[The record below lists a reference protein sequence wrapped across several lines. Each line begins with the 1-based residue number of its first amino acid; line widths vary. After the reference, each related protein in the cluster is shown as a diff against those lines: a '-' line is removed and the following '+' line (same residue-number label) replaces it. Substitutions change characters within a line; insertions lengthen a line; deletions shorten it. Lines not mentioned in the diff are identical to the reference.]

1 MLVAEEPQQCQKAR
15 IIRQSPWFSGLP
27 AEAIE
32 HLQQNVR
39 MRQVRGGQ
47 IIVAR
52 GTQLD
57 SLFGIVSGR
66 MRLGAVSARGQE
78 VNVGDLIAGGWFGD
92 FSLYDDAP
100 SPLDGTALE
109 DSVLAVIPHRVV
121 HEVGRR
127 FPVIYREMHRDLAA
141 RTRNLC
147 DLFELVAAH
156 PLAVRLAIRLLIL
169 FQEHGVPIG
178 NHASKLSVRI
188 TQGELA
194 SLCYGTRQHINR
206 LLSSWCDEGFI
217 SIRNDYIQCSDF
229 RCLVAKA
236 SLSGFAVT

>member
-1 MLVAEEPQQCQKAR
+1 MEEDRQQCQKSR
-15 IIRQSPWFSGLP
+15 IVRQSPWFAGLP
-27 AEAIE
+27 AEALE
-32 HLQQNVR
+32 QLQNSIRLRNVH
-39 MRQVRGGQ
+39 GGQ

-52 GTQLD
+52 GMPLD
-57 SLFGIVSGR
+57 SILGIVSGR

-92 FSLYDDAP
+92 FSLYDDSP

-127 FPVIYREMHRDLAA
+127 FPIIYREMHRDLLV

-156 PLAVRLAIRLLIL
+156 PLAVRLAIRLLVL
-169 FQEHGVPIG
+169 FQEHGKAIG
-178 NHASKLSVRI
+178 NHSSKLTVRI

-194 SLCYGTRQHINR
+194 TLCYGTRQHINR
-206 LLSSWCDEGFI
+206 LLCSWSEEGFI
-217 SIRNDYIQCSDF
+217 SIRNDYIECSDF
-229 RCLVAKA
+229 RRLVAKA